1 MASAFITTHPIPT
14 APSAK
19 ERACYKIIK
28 RYRKAQVYEEWG
40 GRWPGHVAWVCSTLF
55 ERMPPAPET
64 KNISELLSAYS
75 GNLRIKHVPPEL
87 LVELVTVL
95 YGGDAARD
103 LDILNRVSTR
113 NKELWAAQ
121 VKFAGAGGSISF
133 VPAQEQIIRELVAVL
148 PGYLT

>member
-1 MASAFITTHPIPT
+1 MSSSSITTQPSPT

-40 GRWPGHVAWVCSTLF
+40 SWWPGHVAWVCSTLF

-95 YGGDAARD
+95 YGADMARD
-103 LDILNRVSTR
+103 LDIPNRVSTR
-113 NKELWAAQ
+113 NKELWATQ
-121 VKFAGAGGSISF
+121 VKFAGAGGNISF
-133 VPAQEQIIRELVAVL
+133 VPAQEHIIGELAAVL
-148 PGYLT
+148 PGYSV

>member
-1 MASAFITTHPIPT
+1 MTSSPITTQPAPT

-40 GRWPGHVAWVCSTLF
+40 SRWPGHVAWVCSTLF

-64 KNISELLSAYS
+64 KTISSLLSAYS
-75 GNLRIKHVPPEL
+75 GDLRVKHVPSEL

-95 YGGDAARD
+95 YGEDVARD

-121 VKFAGAGGSISF
+121 VKFAGAGGSVSF

-148 PGYLT
+148 PAYRS

>member
-1 MASAFITTHPIPT
+1 MTSSSITTQLAST
-14 APSAK
+14 APNAK

-28 RYRKAQVYEEWG
+28 RYRKARVCEEWG
-40 GRWPGHVAWVCSTLF
+40 SRWPGSVAWVCSTLF

-75 GNLRIKHVPPEL
+75 GNLRIRHAPPEL

-95 YGGDAARD
+95 YGEDVARD
-103 LDILNRVSTR
+103 LDIPNRVSTR
-113 NKELWAAQ
+113 NNELWAAQ
-121 VKFAGAGGSISF
+121 LKFVGVGASISF

>member
-1 MASAFITTHPIPT
+1 MTSSSITTQPVPT
-14 APSAK
+14 APNAK

-40 GRWPGHVAWVCSTLF
+40 SRWPGHVAWVCSTLF
-55 ERMPPAPET
+55 ERQPPPPET
-64 KNISELLSAYS
+64 KNISELLSAYL
-75 GNLRIKHVPPEL
+75 GNLRVKHVPPEL

-95 YGGDAARD
+95 YGEDVARD

-113 NKELWAAQ
+113 NKELWAAK

-148 PGYLT
+148 PGYSV

>member
-1 MASAFITTHPIPT
+1 MTAASITTHTAST

-28 RYRKAQVYEEWG
+28 RYREAQVYEEWG
-40 GRWPGHVAWVCSTLF
+40 SRWPGHVAWVCSTLF
-55 ERMPPAPET
+55 ERMPPAPEAKT
-64 KNISELLSAYS
+64 LSSLLSAYS
-75 GNLRIKHVPPEL
+75 GNLRIKHVPSEL

-95 YGGDAARD
+95 YGEDVARD
-103 LDILNRVSTR
+103 LDISNRVSTR

-121 VKFAGAGGSISF
+121 VKFAGAGGSISV

-148 PGYLT
+148 PGYSV

>member
-1 MASAFITTHPIPT
+1 MTSSSITTQLEST
-14 APSAK
+14 APNAK

-64 KNISELLSAYS
+64 KNILALLSVYS
-75 GNLRIKHVPPEL
+75 GNLRVKHVPPEL

-95 YGGDAARD
+95 YGEDVARD
-103 LDILNRVSTR
+103 LDIRNRVSTR

-148 PGYLT
+148 PGYSV

>member
-1 MASAFITTHPIPT
+1 M
-14 APSAK
+14 
-19 ERACYKIIK
+19 
-28 RYRKAQVYEEWG
+28 YEEWG
-40 GRWPGHVAWVCSTLF
+40 CRWPGHVAWVCSTLF
-55 ERMPPAPET
+55 ERVPPAPET
-64 KNISELLSAYS
+64 KNISELLFSYS

-95 YGGDAARD
+95 YGEDVARD

-148 PGYLT
+148 PGYSV